1 MNSSSQRK
9 HFGPRLRSRSFFW
22 GKSLIRRR
30 QLSEMRALGVGA
42 QDADKGTAVMAG
54 TLGERVWAWLH
65 ETFPER
71 QIYIRSDGRVQFFTF
86 GPTLQAT
93 LAGLTLIFLG
103 WVAFAT
109 VNVIF
114 KDRIIAAKDHRY
126 QQMQSAYENRVA
138 DLQLSYDE
146 LNGALVA
153 AEDRFKATADELQ
166 LKQNT
171 IVNFLSH
178 KQQVDATLSGLANAT
193 VRTHVDGVSH
203 PGAYLGGPTDGIN
216 SSVSLSDLPSTPR
229 VSLPAG
235 VSELPVMPLPVS
247 PQPRTAKPTKASL
260 LDFGDAVGRLTGLLF
275 GTATPA
281 PRLSSAQYIQHPAL
295 RVLAEQTDRIAR
307 LGSTETAV
315 MSQTQGEVAQGVS
328 ELQTVIRRAGINP
341 NDYTRGFESTHGM
354 GGPDIPL
361 QNVQV
366 EGIADKSFSTAFL
379 RASVV
384 LGQLDTLL
392 SAMHHLPLAMPVS
405 GSQFERTSGFGARVD
420 PFTGQYAFHS
430 GVDFAGPW
438 GSVIQSTAPGRV
450 IYAGQRGGYG
460 NMVEIDHGFGI
471 HTRYG
476 HLSKILVQLGAN
488 VAAGAPIGKLGST
501 GRSTGPHVHYEVW
514 YNDVV
519 RNPSTFIE
527 AGRHVL

>member
-1 MNSSSQRK
+1 M
-9 HFGPRLRSRSFFW
+9 H
-22 GKSLIRRR
+22 
-30 QLSEMRALGVGA
+30 AVGVGA
-42 QDADKGTAVMAG
+42 RDADREKAAMAE
-54 TLGERVWAWLH
+54 TLVERVWTWLYD
-65 ETFPER
+65 TFPER

-86 GPTLQAT
+86 GPTLQAA

-166 LKQNT
+166 MKQNT

-178 KQQVDATLSGLANAT
+178 KQQVDATLAGLAHAT
-193 VRTHVDGVSH
+193 VRTQPNTPSH
-203 PGAYLGGPTDGIN
+203 PGVYLGGPSDGIN
-216 SSVSLSDLPSTPR
+216 SSVSLSGLPSTPR
-229 VSLPAG
+229 VSIPSG
-235 VSELPVMPLPVS
+235 VSELPIMPLPVS

-260 LDFGDAVGRLTGLLF
+260 LDIGGTVGRLTELLF
-275 GTATPA
+275 GAPA
-281 PRLSSAQYIQHPAL
+281 PTPQLSAAAYVQHPAL
-295 RVLAEQTDRIAR
+295 RVLAEQTERIAR
-307 LGSTETAV
+307 LGSSETAL
-315 MSQTQGEVAQGVS
+315 MTQTQGEVAQGVG

-341 NDYTRGFESTHGM
+341 NNYTRRFESAHGM

-361 QNVQV
+361 QNVRV

-379 RASVV
+379 RASAV
-384 LGQLDTLL
+384 LEQMDTLL

-405 GSQFERTSGFGARVD
+405 GSQFERTSGFGARID
-420 PFTGQYAFHS
+420 PFTGQYSFHS

-438 GSVIQSTAPGRV
+438 GSLIESTAPGRV

-476 HLSKILVQLGAN
+476 HLSTILVQVGAN
-488 VAAGAPIGKLGST
+488 VPAGAPIGKLGST

-514 YNDVV
+514 YDDVV

-527 AGRHVL
+527 AGRHVF

>member
-1 MNSSSQRK
+1 
-9 HFGPRLRSRSFFW
+9 
-22 GKSLIRRR
+22 
-30 QLSEMRALGVGA
+30 MRPIGVGA
-42 QDADKGTAVMAG
+42 QDADKGNAVMAG

-114 KDRIIAAKDHRY
+114 KDRIIAAKDYRY

-146 LNGALVA
+146 LNGALVT
-153 AEDRFKATADELQ
+153 AEDRFKATADEIQ

-178 KQQVDATLSGLANAT
+178 KQQVDATLSGLANAFI
-193 VRTHVDGVSH
+193 RARAESPLRNASRPGV
-203 PGAYLGGPTDGIN
+203 YLGGPTDGLDG
-216 SSVSLSDLPSTPR
+216 SASLSGLPPTPR
-229 VSLPAG
+229 LSAPTG
-235 VSELPVMPLPVS
+235 VSELPVMPLPAS
-247 PQPRTAKPTKASL
+247 PQPRTAKPTKASF
-260 LDFGDAVGRLTGLLF
+260 LDLGDAVGRLSGLLF
-275 GTATPA
+275 GTSAPA
-281 PRLSSAQYIQHPAL
+281 PRLSTAEFAQHPAL
-295 RVLAEQTDRIAR
+295 RVLAAETERVAKI
-307 LGSTETAV
+307 GSSETAL
-315 MSQTQGEVAQGVS
+315 MTQTQGEVAQGVS
-328 ELQTVIRRAGINP
+328 ELQTVIRHTGINP
-341 NDYTRGFESTHGM
+341 NDYTRRVDGAHGM

-361 QNVQV
+361 QDVRV
-366 EGIADKSFSTAFL
+366 EGVADKSFSTAFL
-379 RASVV
+379 RASAV
-384 LGQLDTLL
+384 LEQMDTLL

-420 PFTGQYAFHS
+420 PFTGQYSFHS

-438 GSVIQSTAPGRV
+438 GSLIESTAPGRV
-450 IYAGQRGGYG
+450 IYAGERGGYG

-476 HLSKILVQLGAN
+476 HLSTILVRVGAN
-488 VAAGAPIGKLGST
+488 VPAGAPIGKLGST
-501 GRSTGPHVHYEVW
+501 GRSTGPHVHYEIW

-527 AGRHVL
+527 AGRHVFE